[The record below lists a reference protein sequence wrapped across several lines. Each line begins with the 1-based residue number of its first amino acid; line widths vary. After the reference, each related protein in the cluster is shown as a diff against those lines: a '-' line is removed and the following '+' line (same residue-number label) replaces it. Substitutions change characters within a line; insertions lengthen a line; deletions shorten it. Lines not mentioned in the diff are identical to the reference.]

1 MAKFDMRAVGITAG
15 NMRQRV
21 AASATRAYA
30 GEPLMMTP
38 TYTTGVSDVNTVIVV
53 TDNGPTIG
61 TDEWKGLCAKDFEVD
76 SAAAVTAHYTDVTQF
91 IPYATKVRGKA
102 ETKANID
109 TQTEL
114 TGVLNDITRFHL
126 ASSSYR
132 IQAGGEADTGALQIV
147 DGNTSRGTLDCVVD
161 ARAFRTDITA

>member
-1 MAKFDMRAVGITAG
+1 MA
-15 NMRQRV
+15 
-21 AASATRAYA
+21 
-30 GEPLMMTP
+30 
-38 TYTTGVSDVNTVIVV
+38 VNTS
-53 TDNGPTIG
+53 G
-61 TDEWKGLCAKDFEVD
+61 T
-76 SAAAVTAHYTDVTQF
+76 VTAQYIDVTQF

-132 IQAGGEADTGALQIV
+132 IQAGGEADSGALQIV

-161 ARAFRTDITA
+161 ARAFRTDVTA